1 MAILKFNESDRL
13 SSIVVPTDWYK
24 LELVEIDGP
33 KQSSSQKS
41 YNFFIKIQI
50 TTGQFAGKEFTI
62 VFNTATKS
70 ESVLGTQQF
79 FPTAAFLKLGAAITN
94 VPLDQISLDLDTDS
108 LLRKPF
114 DGKVEKGIHEGV
126 PMNTIIQF
134 LPAGTGADVKSPF

>member
-1 MAILKFNESDRL
+1 MAILKFNEADRL
-13 SSIVVPTDWYK
+13 SSIVVPTEWYK
-24 LELVEIDGP
+24 LEVTEIEGP

-41 YNFFIKIQI
+41 FNFFVKIQI
-50 TTGQFAGKEFTI
+50 TTGPYNGKEFTI

-79 FPTAAFLKLGAAITN
+79 FPTAAFLKLAAAINN
-94 VPLDQISLDLDTDS
+94 VSLDQITLDLDTDS

-114 DGKVEKGIHEGV
+114 YGKVEKGIHEGV

-134 LPAGTGADVKSPF
+134 LPAGTGVDAKSPF